1 MIFDTEK
8 QQQFCKKIE
17 NHVKRWNVTYLEA
30 IVAVTEDMNIE
41 PEVAA
46 KFLTKPIVEKIQE
59 EGRQINLLPKIKNKL
74 PI

>member
-17 NHVKRWNVTYLEA
+17 NHVKKWNTTYLEA
-30 IVAVTEDMNIE
+30 VIAITEDMELE
-41 PEVAA
+41 PEAVA
-46 KFLTKPIVEKIQE
+46 KYLTKPIVEKIEQ